1 MAQQMELTSTRKL
14 GEAKKLFN
22 YELLNPYFKLVALT
36 ARGRV
41 EDPLIV
47 TTATLR
53 QCFSNVGGL
62 HLSVQVAL
70 TNLILENG
78 WVWLKVLSFGSVP
91 RCFRFALLWFV
102 RCTYPG
108 SNRMGWWWRRVLFPW
123 LLCALVVLLAIH
135 GSKGPYFKRQLCFQ
149 RMLLQMRPGLPISNI
164 KMEIKTFEMLDFQ
177 SPALGSYIS
186 PSPDLATMVPR
197 IKEKAP
203 PPMHLSEP
211 HFNYAPSPSIVTEG
225 SVLNSP
231 TVLPKSEVLP
241 PTIQAV
247 VPSMQPSAPP
257 DHVAEAEK
265 PRMRPS
271 VQGPAPDVPVST
283 SISSVGV
290 PEADFH
296 GKTPDNSSPVAA
308 TVAQGPAVSPTS
320 FSSPAIH
327 GNRDGMPVAASPKIN
342 QTSLSNY
349 SHPKVPAVS
358 PSSLTSPAV
367 SWNRHSVP
375 VPAPQM
381 ESSSH
386 LSPTNYSQPKGLA
399 VSPSLI
405 PSPNSHSDSH
415 GAPVAAPPEELSNHG
430 PPDNHLNWKGYPISP
445 ISSISPDNHER
456 NNGKSVAPPPKY
468 RPKHSIPVN
477 YSHPK
482 GPATSP
488 LTSTSPAISSYGV
501 PVAAPPK
508 TSSNH
513 STHIIYS
520 HPKRPAMPPVA
531 ALSPAIHENHNMP
544 VAGPPED
551 RSNHSTSLNYSY
563 PKVPAMSPLTATPP
577 ATSERHGMPV
587 ASPPKEI
594 SSHISPVNH
603 PHLRGSFPV
612 ISPAPHEVEVSSD
625 HTRAPNSSHPHPP
638 TEKVPDSPSPMA
650 VVPSHQFTPGKGKGN
665 PSSAPSP
672 LLPSEP
678 YHPALPPKL
687 RPKVHAP
694 PPYAPVPLH
703 SIDSQGTPAPAQS
716 IVAPFTHN
724 RGHVQFPVASP
735 SRSIHSKPMAPKM
748 QPIHALPPPPPSL
761 DCTPRTCYDPLTN
774 SRPGSPCKFRC
785 ASWEQ
790 MLPVFI
796 NSSYFGDYEVLYVR
810 YPGLP
815 PSPPTAPGNIN
826 INDGSYGNDNNSR
839 TIHPLAVDVRRQ
851 KEKQNHSLVAV
862 LAISAV
868 IAFILCVGAVW
879 LLLLKCRAGSHL
891 PQTPQALTRPL
902 AKASGIGPTMLGSR
916 QTSASA
922 SFSSSMQ
929 TYAGSVKTFS
939 LAEMEKATN
948 RFDDL
953 KIIGEG
959 GFGRVYEGTLEDG
972 TRVAIKVLKRDDQEG
987 NREFLAEVE
996 MLSRLHHRNLIK
1008 LLGICTEEHNCLV
1021 YELVPSGSVESH
1033 LHGADKETAV
1043 LNWNTRLKIALGAAR
1058 GLAYLHEDSSPR
1070 VIHRDFKSSNILLED
1085 DFTPKVS
1092 DFGLARTAM
1101 GEGNEYISTRVMG
1114 TFGYV
1119 APEYAM
1125 TGHLLVKSDVYS
1137 YGVVLLELLTGRKP
1151 VDMLRPPGQENLVT
1165 WARPLL
1171 TSRDGL
1177 ESIIDPSLG
1186 NDIPFD
1192 SLAKVAAIASMCVQ
1206 PEVDQRPFMGEVV
1219 QALKLVYNEG
1229 DDCRVSENFSP
1240 EETSTLDKEPRIS
1253 GGWDMG
1259 SDTVLSESEI
1269 LNVSARFTRDASSS
1283 FHRYSSS
1290 GPLRPGRSQQFWH
1303 RVRGL
1308 TSGSA
1313 SEHGT
1318 FDKGLEAGDQW
1329 V

>member
-1 MAQQMELTSTRKL
+1 M
-14 GEAKKLFN
+14 
-22 YELLNPYFKLVALT
+22 
-36 ARGRV
+36 GRW
-41 EDPLIV
+41 
-47 TTATLR
+47 R
-53 QCFSNVGGL
+53 
-62 HLSVQVAL
+62 
-70 TNLILENG
+70 
-78 WVWLKVLSFGSVP
+78 
-91 RCFRFALLWFV
+91 
-102 RCTYPG
+102 
-108 SNRMGWWWRRVLFPW
+108 RRVLCPW
-123 LLCALVVLLAIH
+123 LLCALVVLFSIH
-135 GSKGPYFKRQLCFQ
+135 GSKGPYFKRQLVSQ
-149 RMLLQMRPGLPISNI
+149 RMLLQMRPGLPTTNI
-164 KMEIKTFEMLDFQ
+164 KMEIKTLEMLDFQ
-177 SPALGSYIS
+177 TPALGSYIS
-186 PSPDLATMVPR
+186 PSLDLATMVPH

-203 PPMHLSEP
+203 PRMHLSEP
-211 HFNYAPSPSIVTEG
+211 RTNYAPSPSIVTQG

-241 PTIQAV
+241 PTVQAV
-247 VPSMQPSAPP
+247 VPSTQPSAPP
-257 DHVAEAEK
+257 DHVAKAEK

-271 VQGPAPDVPVST
+271 VQSPAPDVPVLT

-290 PEADFH
+290 PDADFH
-296 GKTPDNSSPVAA
+296 GKAPDNSSPVVA
-308 TVAQGPAVSPTS
+308 TVTQGPVVSPTS

-327 GNRDGMPVAASPKIN
+327 GNRDGMPVAASPKISE
-342 QTSLSNY
+342 TSLSNY
-349 SHPKVPAVS
+349 SHAKVPAVS

-415 GAPVAAPPEELSNHG
+415 GAPVAAPPKEFSNHG
-430 PPDNHLNWKGYPISP
+430 PPDNHLNQKGSP
-445 ISSISPDNHER
+445 FSPVSSISPVNHER

-477 YSHPK
+477 YSHSK

-488 LTSTSPAISSYGV
+488 LTSMSPAIYKSYGV

-508 TSSNH
+508 NPSNH
-513 STHIIYS
+513 STRIIYS
-520 HPKRPAMPPVA
+520 HQQGPAMSPVA
-531 ALSPAIHENHNMP
+531 AVSPAIHENHNMP

-551 RSNHSTSLNYSY
+551 RSNHSTSVNYSH
-563 PKVPAMSPLTATPP
+563 PKVPAMSPLTAAPP

-587 ASPPKEI
+587 ASPPKER

-612 ISPAPHEVEVSSD
+612 ISPAPHEVEVPSE
-625 HTRAPNSSHPHPP
+625 HTHAPFSSHPQPP
-638 TEKVPDSPSPMA
+638 TEKVPDSPSPMP

-672 LLPSEP
+672 LLPPEP
-678 YHPALPPKL
+678 YHPALPARI

-694 PPYAPVPLH
+694 PPYAPVPFH
-703 SIDSQGTPAPAQS
+703 SIDSQGTPAPTQS
-716 IVAPFTHN
+716 IVAPVTHN

-735 SRSIHSKPMAPKM
+735 SGPMHSKPMAPKI

-761 DCTPRTCYDPLTN
+761 DCTPPTCYDPLTN
-774 SRPGSPCKFRC
+774 SRPGSPCACLLPIKVGLRLSIALFTFFPLVFEFAQEIAFGTFMDQSQVRIMGANA
-785 ASWEQ
+785 ASEEPDKTDVLIDL
-790 MLPVFI
+790 LPLGDIFENSTVFLVYERFWHKQVFI

-826 INDGSYGNDNNSR
+826 INDGSYGNDNNPR

-851 KEKQNHSLVAV
+851 KEKQNHSLAAV

-902 AKASGIGPTMLGSR
+902 TKAS
-916 QTSASA
+916 
-922 SFSSSMQ
+922 
-929 TYAGSVKTFS
+929 
-939 LAEMEKATN
+939 
-948 RFDDL
+948 
-953 KIIGEG
+953 
-959 GFGRVYEGTLEDG
+959 
-972 TRVAIKVLKRDDQEG
+972 
-987 NREFLAEVE
+987 
-996 MLSRLHHRNLIK
+996 
-1008 LLGICTEEHNCLV
+1008 
-1021 YELVPSGSVESH
+1021 
-1033 LHGADKETAV
+1033 GADKETTL

-1229 DDCRVSENFSP
+1229 DDCRVSGIFSP
-1240 EETSTLDKEPRIS
+1240 EETSTLDKEPSIS
-1253 GGWDMG
+1253 GGWDLG
-1259 SDTVLSESEI
+1259 SGRVLSESVI
-1269 LNVSARFTRDASSS
+1269 LNVSARFTRDASGS
-1283 FHRYSSS
+1283 FHQYSSS
-1290 GPLRPGRSQQFWH
+1290 GPLRPGSSQQFWH
-1303 RVRGL
+1303 RARGL

>member
-1 MAQQMELTSTRKL
+1 M
-14 GEAKKLFN
+14 
-22 YELLNPYFKLVALT
+22 
-36 ARGRV
+36 GRW
-41 EDPLIV
+41 
-47 TTATLR
+47 R
-53 QCFSNVGGL
+53 
-62 HLSVQVAL
+62 
-70 TNLILENG
+70 
-78 WVWLKVLSFGSVP
+78 
-91 RCFRFALLWFV
+91 
-102 RCTYPG
+102 
-108 SNRMGWWWRRVLFPW
+108 RRVLCPW
-123 LLCALVVLLAIH
+123 LLCALVVLFSIH
-135 GSKGPYFKRQLCFQ
+135 GSKGPYFKRQLVSQ
-149 RMLLQMRPGLPISNI
+149 RMLLQMRPGLPTTNI
-164 KMEIKTFEMLDFQ
+164 KMEIKTLEMLDFQ
-177 SPALGSYIS
+177 TPALGSYIS
-186 PSPDLATMVPR
+186 PSPDLATMVPH

-203 PPMHLSEP
+203 RPMHLSEP
-211 HFNYAPSPSIVTEG
+211 RTNYAPSPSIVTQG

-241 PTIQAV
+241 PTVQAV
-247 VPSMQPSAPP
+247 VPSTQPSAPP
-257 DHVAEAEK
+257 DHVAKAEK

-271 VQGPAPDVPVST
+271 VQSPAPDVPVST

-290 PEADFH
+290 PDADFH
-296 GKTPDNSSPVAA
+296 GKAPDNSSPVVA
-308 TVAQGPAVSPTS
+308 TVTQGPAVSPTS

-327 GNRDGMPVAASPKIN
+327 GNRDGMPVAASPKIS

-349 SHPKVPAVS
+349 SHAKVPAVS

-415 GAPVAAPPEELSNHG
+415 GAPVAAPPKELSNHG
-430 PPDNHLNWKGYPISP
+430 PPDYHLNQKGSP
-445 ISSISPDNHER
+445 FSPVSSISPVNHER

-477 YSHPK
+477 YSHSN

-488 LTSTSPAISSYGV
+488 LTSMSPAIYKSYGV

-508 TSSNH
+508 NPSNH
-513 STHIIYS
+513 STRIIYS
-520 HPKRPAMPPVA
+520 HPKGPAVSPVA

-551 RSNHSTSLNYSY
+551 RSNHSTSVNYSH
-563 PKVPAMSPLTATPP
+563 PKVPAMSPVTAVPP

-587 ASPPKEI
+587 ASPPKER

-612 ISPAPHEVEVSSD
+612 ISPAPHEVEVPSD
-625 HTRAPNSSHPHPP
+625 HTHAPFSSHPQPP
-638 TEKVPDSPSPMA
+638 TEKVPDSPSPMP

-665 PSSAPSP
+665 PSSAPSQ
-672 LLPSEP
+672 LLPPEP
-678 YHPALPPKL
+678 YHPALPARI

-694 PPYAPVPLH
+694 PPYAPVPFH
-703 SIDSQGTPAPAQS
+703 SIDSQGTPAPTQS

-735 SRSIHSKPMAPKM
+735 SGPMHSKPMAPKM

-761 DCTPRTCYDPLTN
+761 DCTPPTCYDPLTN
-774 SRPGSPCKFRC
+774 SRPGSPCACVLPIKVGLRLSIALFTFFPLVFEFAQEIAFGTFMDQSQVRIMGANA
-785 ASWEQ
+785 ASEEPDKTDVLIDL
-790 MLPVFI
+790 LPLGDIFENSTVFLVYERFWHKQVFI

-826 INDGSYGNDNNSR
+826 INDGSYGNDNNPR

-902 AKASGIGPTMLGSR
+902 AKASGIGPTMLGSK

-922 SFSSSMQ
+922 SFSSSMR

-948 RFDDL
+948 KFDDL

-1008 LLGICTEEHNCLV
+1008 LIGICTEEHNCLV

-1033 LHGADKETAV
+1033 LHGADKETTP

-1177 ESIIDPSLG
+1177 KSIIDPSLG

-1192 SLAKVAAIASMCVQ
+1192 SLAKVGAIASMCVQ

-1229 DDCRVSENFSP
+1229 DDCRVSGNFSP
-1240 EETSTLDKEPRIS
+1240 EETSTLDKEPSIS
-1253 GGWDMG
+1253 GGWDLG
-1259 SDTVLSESEI
+1259 SGRVLSESVI
-1269 LNVSARFTRDASSS
+1269 LNVSARFTRDASGS
-1283 FHRYSSS
+1283 FHQYSSS
-1290 GPLRPGRSQQFWH
+1290 GPLRPGSSQQFWH
-1303 RVRGL
+1303 RARGL